1 MGDILVVTVN
11 EENPRGKVT
20 NIIPIQTPDVKGKTL
35 PELCRIIRRD
45 WKNVYFGARP
55 YVEALECLDNV
66 NETYIMDSG
75 KTLVLYFLA
84 NASTWRGPV
93 AKAVKAELK
102 ALIK

>member
-1 MGDILVVTVN
+1 MGEMIVAVVN
-11 EENPRGKVT
+11 EENPTGKV
-20 NIIPIQTPDVKGKTL
+20 ISETPLPVVDVKGKTL
-35 PELCRIIRRD
+35 PELCHIIRKD